1 MDSEMLLKALASLL
15 AGELTKANASPDAP
29 IAGLPHVKAGGMH
42 QKVNTANVST
52 VGLLTQPGGLFT
64 VAGMEPDVIT
74 THIRP
79 MGLGTA
85 LPVFQSNIDDPRYG
99 FITGFANVAGS
110 EATNPCDD
118 APKGYMKGGTLTAQF
133 GRVMRQT
140 ETVEIDRLLH
150 QQRGASTNLRL
161 MGEMLGSGNLSM
173 SEMTQGQLLDLVVQA
188 EMVGVGV
195 QLERKLATML
205 WQGSTANN
213 TSGGGYKEF
222 PGLDNQ
228 IATAQVD
235 AETNTAMA
243 SADSL
248 IYDFNYNAVDGT
260 VLDIIDYLSMMEF
273 YLRDIATRTGLL
285 PVTWAV
291 VMRPELW
298 FELSAVWPCR
308 YLTHRCATDA
318 GTNVAVVNDN
328 VNVTMR
334 DAMRNGM
341 YIDING
347 NRYPVITDDGIFEH
361 TNINNANVS
370 AGSYASSICMIPLRI
385 RGNFPVT
392 YWEHIDYRG
401 VNTQLGPLGAGARNA
416 PFWTSDGRFLW
427 VYRENGYCFDLQAK
441 IEPRVVLRT
450 PHLAGKVQNV
460 KYSPLTHLR
469 SSDATSPYWANGG
482 VSLRSFAGV
491 GSHVWT

>member
-1 MDSEMLLKALASLL
+1 MNEAQMMAALQQLLVKALT
-15 AGELTKANASPDAP
+15 GDTHTKAP
-29 IAGLPHVKAGGMH
+29 
-42 QKVNTANVST
+42 ANWGTS
-52 VGLLTQPGGLFT
+52 GYLTQPGGLFT

-79 MGLGTA
+79 MGLGA
-85 LPVFQSNIDDPRYG
+85 ELPVFANNIDDPRYG
-99 FITGFANVAGS
+99 FITGFAATSGS

-118 APKGYMKGGTLTAQF
+118 APKGYMKGGTLTSAF

-140 ETVEIDRLLH
+140 ETIEIDKLLH

-161 MGEMLGSGNLSM
+161 MGEMLGNSLLNPAG
-173 SEMTQGQLLDLVVQA
+173 MTQGQLLDLVVQA

-228 IATAQVD
+228 IATGQLD
-235 AETNTAMA
+235 AESGVAMA
-243 SADSL
+243 AADSL
-248 IYDFNYNAVDGT
+248 IYDFNYDLISGT
-260 VLDIIDYLSMMEF
+260 GLDIVDYLSMLEF
-273 YLRDIATRTGLL
+273 YLRDVASRTGLL
-285 PVTWAV
+285 PVSWTV
-291 VMRPELW
+291 VMRPEMW
-298 FELSAVWPCR
+298 FELSSVWPCR

-318 GTNVAVVNDN
+318 GTNPVVINDN
-328 VNVTMR
+328 VNVQMR
-334 DAMRNGM
+334 DQMRNGM

-347 NRYPVITDDGIFEH
+347 NRYPVVTDDGIFEH
-361 TNINNANVS
+361 TNINNANVT
-370 AGSYASSICMIPLRI
+370 AGSYASSVYMVPTRI
-385 RGNFPVT
+385 RGNFPTV

-401 VNTQLGPLGAGARNA
+401 IQAQLAPLGAGARNA

-441 IEPRVVLRT
+441 VEPRVVLRT
-450 PHLAGKVQNV
+450 PQLAGKIQNV
-460 KYSPLTHLR
+460 LYTPLTHLR
-469 SSDATSPYWANGG
+469 DSQPSSPYWQDGG
-482 VSLRSFAGV
+482 VSLRSV
-491 GSHVWT
+491 TSGSHVWS

>member
-1 MDSEMLLKALASLL
+1 
-15 AGELTKANASPDAP
+15 
-29 IAGLPHVKAGGMH
+29 
-42 QKVNTANVST
+42 
-52 VGLLTQPGGLFT
+52 
-64 VAGMEPDVIT
+64 
-74 THIRP
+74 
-79 MGLGTA
+79 
-85 LPVFQSNIDDPRYG
+85 LPVFANNIDDPRYG
-99 FITGFANVAGS
+99 FITGFSATTGS

-118 APKGYMKGGTLTAQF
+118 APKGYMKGGTLTSAF

-140 ETVEIDRLLH
+140 ETIEIDKLLH

-161 MGEMLGSGNLSM
+161 MGEMLGNSLLNPAG
-173 SEMTQGQLLDLVVQA
+173 MTQGQLLDLVVQA

-228 IATAQVD
+228 IATGQLD
-235 AETNTAMA
+235 AESGVAMPA
-243 SADSL
+243 ADSL
-248 IYDFNYNAVDGT
+248 IYDFNYNLAGGA
-260 VLDIIDYLSMMEF
+260 VLDIVDYLSMLEF
-273 YLRDIATRTGLL
+273 YLRDVATRTGLL
-285 PVTWAV
+285 PVTWTV

-298 FELSAVWPCR
+298 FELSAAWPCA

-318 GTNVAVVNDN
+318 GTNVAVINDN
-328 VNVTMR
+328 ANVAMR

-347 NRYPVITDDGIFEH
+347 NRYPVVTDDGIFEH
-361 TNINNANVS
+361 TNINNANVT
-370 AGSYASSICMIPLRI
+370 AGSYASSIYMIPTRI
-385 RGNFPVT
+385 RGNFPTV

-401 VNTQLGPLGAGARNA
+401 VQTQLSPLGPGVRNA

-441 IEPRVVLRT
+441 VEPRVVLRT
-450 PHLAGKVQNV
+450 PQLAGKIQNV
-460 KYSPLTHLR
+460 RYTPLTHLR
-469 SSDATSPYWANGG
+469 SFEPSSPYHFDGG
-482 VSLRSFAGV
+482 VSLRSVTAS
-491 GSHVWT
+491 SHVWT

>member
-1 MDSEMLLKALASLL
+1 MNEEQLQQALLAMLVKALTKDDGGGNNRIQGLPSYIKA
-15 AGELTKANASPDAP
+15 ATHTKAP
-29 IAGLPHVKAGGMH
+29 
-42 QKVNTANVST
+42 ANWGTS
-52 VGLLTQPGGLFT
+52 GYLTQPGGLFT
-64 VAGMEPDVIT
+64 IAGMEPDVIT
-74 THIRP
+74 THIQP
-79 MGLGTA
+79 MGLGA
-85 LPVFQSNIDDPRYG
+85 SLPVFPNNIDDPRYG
-99 FITGFANVAGS
+99 FITGFAAATGS

-118 APKGYMKGGTLTAQF
+118 APKGYMKGGTLTAAF
-133 GRVMRQT
+133 GRIMRQT
-140 ETVEIDRLLH
+140 ETIEIDKLLH

-161 MGEMLGSGNLSM
+161 MGEMLGMGALSP
-173 SEMTQGQLLDLVVQA
+173 SNMTQGQLLDLVVQA

-195 QLERKLATML
+195 QMERKIAALL

-213 TSGGGYKEF
+213 TAGGGYKEF

-228 IATAQVD
+228 IATGQVD
-235 AETNTAMA
+235 AETGTTMPAV
-243 SADSL
+243 DSL
-248 IYDFNYNAVDGT
+248 IYNFNYNAVDGT
-260 VLDIIDYLSMMEF
+260 VLDIVDYLSMMEF
-273 YLRDIATRTGLL
+273 YLRDNATRTGLT
-285 PVTWAV
+285 PVTWAI

-308 YLTHRCATDA
+308 YLTNRCATD
-318 GTNVAVVNDN
+318 GGVNPVVINDN
-328 VNVTMR
+328 VNVQMR
-334 DAMRNGM
+334 DGMRNGS

-361 TNINNANVS
+361 TNVNNASVTP
-370 AGSYASSICMIPLRI
+370 GSYASSIYMVPLRI

-401 VNTQLGPLGAGARNA
+401 VQAQLGPLGAGARNT

-450 PHLAGKVQNV
+450 PQLAGKVQNV
-460 KYSPLTHLR
+460 LYTPLTHLR
-469 SSDATSPYWANGG
+469 DAEPSSQYWLDGG
-482 VSLRSFAGV
+482 VSLRSYTA